1 MYQHISTP
9 FHLQQMANR
18 AYLYSANT
26 DLSKLRDISEHRS
39 DVPLV
44 YKILLGINPA
54 LSESKIWGY
63 EHPIAIKADFK
74 KGLQRLYDFYDYLT
88 TQEGLDKGKIATFK
102 KDTQDF
108 FQQHEDRVLDL
119 FFMEGGEAYDLIA
132 SENYPIEKE
141 NEYVYLT
148 IKSISAN
155 IAEILTQKPQH
166 IFENIE
172 KYPWLKE
179 IKADIN
185 VLEPYWTH
193 VTYFSFNKS

>member
-1 MYQHISTP
+1 
-9 FHLQQMANR
+9 MANR

-26 DLSKLRDISEHRS
+26 DLSKLRDISEYRS

-63 EHPIAIKADFK
+63 EHPIAIMADFK
-74 KGLQRLYDFYDYLT
+74 KGLQRLYDFYDYLA
-88 TQEGLDKGKIATFK
+88 TQEGLDKGKIGTFK

-155 IAEILTQKPQH
+155 IAEILIQKPQH

-193 VTYFSFNKS
+193 VTYFSFN